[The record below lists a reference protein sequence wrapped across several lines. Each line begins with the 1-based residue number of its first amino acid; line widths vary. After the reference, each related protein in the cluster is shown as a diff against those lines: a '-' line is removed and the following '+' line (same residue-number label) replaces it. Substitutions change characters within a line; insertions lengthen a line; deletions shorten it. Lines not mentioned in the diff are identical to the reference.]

1 MEKIS
6 FCIPSKSNLRYLKT
20 CIPSIRENS
29 YRKDH
34 EIIVFVDSDEDGTIE
49 WLEKEKDTYGITY
62 YVNPQ
67 LNKELY
73 GIGRAYDY
81 CVEKSNTDVFMVFH
95 ADMILGKNADLNAW
109 KHLKDK
115 SVVCSTRI
123 EPPIHPN
130 NGEKIQLDFGM
141 WPEDFKWKEFNDC
154 VESKSSDTKITNGIF
169 APWMMYKKD
178 LVNIGGHDPI
188 LHSCREDSDIFNRM
202 FLSGYEFFQ
211 PWNSLVYHFTG
222 RGAGSFSG
230 DEKRHQKWK
239 ADMDKST
246 LEFIRKWKSVV
257 KHGPLMDPIVSP
269 IYDTAFR
276 ISNSSERIVQVLEPW
291 CSSLHCDLDKKTLD
305 EYIKREQEN
314 TAFNLTSKFK
324 SLKEDSNNDVVITFD
339 CTQINNE
346 SFQVLQNLSEI
357 IKNTGELGLFEFGP
371 FKIEVNSLEQ
381 QENNLINTRSDWYSS
396 KLLFSK

>member
-1 MEKIS
+1 MDKIT
-6 FCIPSKSNLRYLKT
+6 FCIPSKSNLQYLKK

-34 EIIVFVDSDEDGTIE
+34 EIIVFVDSDEDGTIG
-49 WLEKEKDTYGITY
+49 WLEKEKDKYGITY
-62 YVNPQ
+62 YVNPE

-81 CVEKSNTDVFMVFH
+81 CVEKSATEVFMVFH

-130 NGEKIQLDFGM
+130 NGEKIQFDFGM
-141 WPEDFKWKEFNDC
+141 WPEEFKWKEFSDY
-154 VESKSSDTKITNGIF
+154 VQSRSFDESVTNGVF
-169 APWMMYKKD
+169 APWMMYKQD
-178 LVNIGGHDPI
+178 LMNIGGHDPI

-202 FLSGYEFFQ
+202 QLKGYEFFQ

-239 ADMDKST
+239 SDMDKST
-246 LEFIRKWKSVV
+246 LEFIRKWKSGV

-269 IYDTAFR
+269 VYDVCFR
-276 ISNSSERIVQVLEPW
+276 VYNSQERLIQVLEPW
-291 CSSLHCDLDKKTLD
+291 CFSLHCDLDQKTLD
-305 EYIKREQEN
+305 QYIEREQKN
-314 TAFNLTSKFK
+314 TAFDLKSKFK
-324 SLKEDSNNDVVITFD
+324 DPNEESDSDIVVSFD
-339 CTQINNE
+339 CRKLNNE
-346 SFQVLQNLSEI
+346 SFQILQNLSEI
-357 IKNTGELGLFEFGP
+357 IKNTEETGTFEIDSFI
-371 FKIEVNSLEQ
+371 IEIKNLRRYEEQ
-381 QENNLINTRSDWYSS
+381 LINTDSDWYLN
-396 KLLFSK
+396 KLLIRK